1 MGVVVDTSVWSLA
14 LRRGTPPEDPQV
26 GKFSAIL
33 NEGGDVVLLGVVL
46 QEVLQGIRRRAD
58 FDKVRSHLEAFP
70 LLSLE
75 RDDYVMAAE
84 LRNLCVARGI
94 NVGTIDCQI
103 AAACV
108 RHGHALL
115 TRDQDFQLIA
125 SVCELRLL

>member
-70 LLSLE
+70 LLSLD
-75 RDDYVMAAE
+75 RYDYLTAAE
-84 LRNLCVARGI
+84 LRNLCASRAGSTQAQLTARSRRL
-94 NVGTIDCQI
+94 V
-103 AAACV
+103 CV
-108 RHGHALL
+108 TA
-115 TRDQDFQLIA
+115 TR
-125 SVCELRLL
+125 C